1 MLHPYL
7 LTAKAMIPLH
17 NSNSIPFFETRI
29 PGNIPFHTISPIL
42 HVESNLKHWT
52 QYVYVYVCVCVY
64 VYVYFTQSSHL

>member
-1 MLHPYL
+1 MLLPYL

-29 PGNIPFHTISPIL
+29 PGNIPFHTISPTL
-42 HVESNLKHWT
+42 HVESNVKHRT

-64 VYVYFTQSSHL
+64 VCAYFPQSSHL